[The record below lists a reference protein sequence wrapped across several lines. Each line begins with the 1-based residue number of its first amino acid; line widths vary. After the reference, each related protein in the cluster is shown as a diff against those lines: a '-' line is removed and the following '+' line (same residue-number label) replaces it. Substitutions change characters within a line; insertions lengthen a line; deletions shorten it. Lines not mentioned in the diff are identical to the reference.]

1 MFKTKRSTNLAWLV
15 GSLLLLQG
23 CGDSYPEIGKFQGGQ
38 FESAKNLSQ
47 YSTVYSLEPSSFS
60 DWKGERSDL
69 QDLSKLAESDLLSLQ
84 KKFAK
89 SALIQKAFASKPLL
103 VNESLNLNEVVNQE
117 YDLISEQSE
126 QIKSQLVKI
135 EDAIAALNAKKRKA
149 EAAKI
154 ELTRIKKEFEAQENK
169 LLGNFNTLKSQSAQI
184 YKQFTKDEIG
194 GRYEP
199 TKIVDDGK
207 PFDYVT
213 YKEASGLS
221 CKDYTISK
229 NKWRKKHYQTYIYAS
244 PIKLGDK
251 AYCPIFKTLGGKEAQ
266 RNAILAKLSDTDKSV
281 LQQAATANVTYKK
294 LKSELRSKQR
304 DVARNNPA
312 IYETSKSFS
321 YRDER
326 ELSKLAQATE
336 QGNQKLALLAQTT
349 KENIKANKIKQLT
362 ALLTRSKNYYLFES
376 LQNQLEKESI
386 IQPDGTFTL
395 KSGEDFY
402 LVEID
407 LSSKRDPS
415 ATQYALIRMEQFKNK
430 ELVDLSSNEFF
441 SFKDLS
447 NITL

>member
-23 CGDSYPEIGKFQGGQ
+23 CGDSYPEIGKFQGSQ

-47 YSTVYSLEPSSFS
+47 YSTVYSLDQSSFV
-60 DWKGERSDL
+60 DWKEARSDL
-69 QDLSKLAESDLLSLQ
+69 QDLSKLSESDLLSLQ

-89 SALIQKAFASKPLL
+89 SPLIQKAFASKPLL
-103 VNESLNLNEVVNQE
+103 VNESLDLNDVVNQE
-117 YDLISEQSE
+117 YGQITEQSE
-126 QIKSQLVKI
+126 QVKSNLAKI
-135 EDAIAALNAKKRKA
+135 EEAIAALNTKREKA

-154 ELTRIKKEFEAQENK
+154 ELTRIKNEFEAEENK
-169 LLGNFNTLKSQSAQI
+169 LLNNFNTLKAQSAQI
-184 YKQFTKDEIG
+184 FKQFTKNDIG

-199 TKIVDDGK
+199 TKIVEDSK

-229 NKWRKKHYQTYIYAS
+229 NKWQKKRYQTYIYAS

-251 AYCPIFKTLGGKEAQ
+251 AYCPVFKTLGGKEAQ

-281 LQQAATANVTYKK
+281 LQQAATANVIYKK
-294 LKSELRSKQR
+294 SKSDLRSKQR

-321 YRDER
+321 YKEER
-326 ELSKLAQATE
+326 ELSKLVQATE
-336 QGNQKLALLAQTT
+336 QGKQKIAMLAQTT
-349 KENIKANKIKQLT
+349 KEDIKANKVKQLT
-362 ALLTRSKNYYLFES
+362 ALLTRAKNYYLFES

-407 LSSKRDPS
+407 LSSKQDPS
-415 ATQYALIRMEQFKNK
+415 GAQYALIRMEQFKNK

>member
-1 MFKTKRSTNLAWLV
+1 MFKIKRSTNLTWLV

-23 CGDSYPEIGKFQGGQ
+23 CGDNYPEIGKFQGSQ

-47 YSTVYSLEPSSFS
+47 YSTVYSLEPSSFN
-60 DWKGERSDL
+60 DWKDERSDL
-69 QDLSKLAESDLLSLQ
+69 QDLSKLSESDLVSLQ

-89 SALIQKAFASKPLL
+89 SRFIQKAFASKPLL
-103 VNESLNLNEVVNQE
+103 VNESLDLNELVNQE
-117 YDLISEQSE
+117 YGLIGEQSE
-126 QIKSQLVKI
+126 KVKSKLSKI
-135 EDAIAALNAKKRKA
+135 EDAIATLNAKKGKA
-149 EAAKI
+149 EAAKV
-154 ELTRIKKEFEAQENK
+154 ELTRIKKEFEAEQVK
-169 LLGNFNTLKSQSAQI
+169 LLSNFSTLKAQSAQI
-184 YKQFTKDEIG
+184 FKQFTKNDIG

-199 TKIVDDGK
+199 TKLIEDGK
-207 PFDYVT
+207 PFDYFV
-213 YKEASGLS
+213 YKNSNETS
-221 CKDYTISK
+221 CKKYALTKYKYAKSK
-229 NKWRKKHYQTYIYAS
+229 YITYLYGK
-244 PIKLGDK
+244 PTKLGEK
-251 AYCPIFKTLGGKEAQ
+251 TYCPMFKTMGRKEEQ
-266 RNAILAKLSDTDKSV
+266 RKAILAKLSDTDKSV
-281 LQQAATANVTYKK
+281 LQQAATASVTYKK

-304 DVARNNPA
+304 NVTRNNPA

-336 QGNQKLALLAQTT
+336 QGNQKIALLAQTT
-349 KENIKANKIKQLT
+349 KDDIKAKKVKQLT
-362 ALLTRSKNYYLFES
+362 ALLTRAKNYYLFES

-415 ATQYALIRMEQFKNK
+415 GTQYALIRMEQFKNK